1 MTDVS
6 LKTRLTDAIK
16 DAMRAQDK
24 PRLMTLR
31 LALSDIK
38 RVEIDER
45 IEVDDARFV
54 LILDKMIK
62 QRRDSLRQFTDAGR
76 KDLADVEAAEIVV
89 LQAFMPTPLS
99 EAEIRKLI
107 EQAIL
112 DSGAQGMPDMGI
124 VMNVLRPL
132 VQGRAD
138 MALVSRQLKASLSS

>member
-112 DSGAQGMPDMGI
+112 DSGAQGMPDMGKA
-124 VMNVLRPL
+124 MNLLRPL

-138 MALVSRQLKASLSS
+138 MALVSRLLKASLSS

>member
-1 MTDVS
+1 MTDS
-6 LKTRLTDAIK
+6 NLKTRLMDAIK

-45 IEVDDARFV
+45 IEVDDARFL

-62 QRRDSLRQFTDAGR
+62 QRRDSFRQFSDAGR
-76 KDLADVEAAEIVV
+76 KDLADVEAAEIAV
-89 LQAFMPTPLS
+89 LQAFMPSPLS
-99 EAEIRKLI
+99 EAEVRNLI
-107 EQAIL
+107 EQAIV
-112 DSGAQGMPDMGI
+112 DSGAQGMPDMGK
-124 VMNVLRPL
+124 VMTLLRPL

-138 MALVSRQLKASLSS
+138 MALVSQQLKAALSS

>member
-1 MTDVS
+1 MTDS
-6 LKTRLTDAIK
+6 NLKTRLTDAIK

-45 IEVDDARFV
+45 VEVDDARFL

-62 QRRDSLRQFTDAGR
+62 QRRDSFRQFSDAGR

-89 LQAFMPTPLS
+89 LQAFMPSPLS
-99 EAEIRKLI
+99 EAEVRNLI
-107 EQAIL
+107 EQAIV
-112 DSGAQGMPDMGI
+112 DSGAQGMPDMGK
-124 VMNVLRPL
+124 VMMLLRPL

-138 MALVSRQLKASLSS
+138 MALVSQQLKAALSS

>member
-1 MTDVS
+1 MTAVS

-31 LALSDIK
+31 LALSDIQ

-45 IEVDDARFV
+45 IEVDDARLV

-76 KDLADVEAAEIVV
+76 KDLADVEAAEIIV

-112 DSGAQGMPDMGI
+112 DSGAQGMPDMGK
-124 VMNVLRPL
+124 VMNLLRPL

>member
-1 MTDVS
+1 MTDS
-6 LKTRLTDAIK
+6 NLKTRLTDAIK

-45 IEVDDARFV
+45 IEVDDARFL

-62 QRRDSLRQFTDAGR
+62 QRRDSFRQFSDAGR

-89 LQAFMPTPLS
+89 LQAFMPSPLS
-99 EAEIRKLI
+99 EAEVRNLI
-107 EQAIL
+107 EQAII
-112 DSGAQGMPDMGI
+112 DSGAQGMPDMGK
-124 VMNVLRPL
+124 VMTLLRPL

-138 MALVSRQLKASLSS
+138 MALVSQQLKAALSS

>member
-76 KDLADVEAAEIVV
+76 KDLADVEAAEILV

-99 EAEIRKLI
+99 EAEIRTLI

-112 DSGAQGMPDMGI
+112 DSGAQGMPDMGK
-124 VMNVLRPL
+124 VMNLLRPL

>member
-16 DAMRAQDK
+16 DAMRAHDK

-31 LALSDIK
+31 LALSDIQ

-99 EAEIRKLI
+99 EAETRKLI

-112 DSGAQGMPDMGI
+112 DSGAQGMSDMGK
-124 VMNVLRPL
+124 VMNLLRPL

>member
-99 EAEIRKLI
+99 EAEIRTLI

-112 DSGAQGMPDMGI
+112 DSGAQGMPDMGK
-124 VMNVLRPL
+124 VMNLLRPL

-138 MALVSRQLKASLSS
+138 MALVSRLLKASLSS